1 MMSTKKYRIRLTT
14 DEQQELNALVSRG
27 RAAAYKQTHAR
38 ILLMSDESRSDG
50 GMKDADITSALGVG
64 QSTVERIRKR
74 CVEEGVESA
83 LNRKKQLRRRQK
95 RLDGEGE
102 ARLIAMACGEPP
114 EGRASWTLKLLAD
127 QLVECEIVG
136 TISTET
142 VHQALKKNEL
152 KPWLKQSWCIPPG
165 QSAEFVCAMEDVLEV
180 YQRPYDGNEVLVCM
194 DETSKQQV
202 KETRVP
208 RPAAPGLSAA
218 YDYEYER
225 NGVSSLFMLFAPLD
239 GWRRVEVRERRTKV
253 DWAHVIKKL
262 VDEDYPD
269 RDRIVLVMDN
279 LNTHK
284 LSSLYEAFEP
294 AEARRIAERLEI
306 HYTPKHG
313 SWLNMA
319 EIEIGVL
326 ARQCLDRRIANQD
339 ILRGE
344 VNAWQNQRNR
354 DVIRVDWRFTT
365 EDARIK
371 LKSLYPS
378 IQKTLNH

>member
-1 MMSTKKYRIRLTT
+1 
-14 DEQQELNALVSRG
+14 
-27 RAAAYKQTHAR
+27 
-38 ILLMSDESRSDG
+38 
-50 GMKDADITSALGVG
+50 
-64 QSTVERIRKR
+64 
-74 CVEEGVESA
+74 
-83 LNRKKQLRRRQK
+83 
-95 RLDGEGE
+95 
-102 ARLIAMACGEPP
+102 
-114 EGRASWTLKLLAD
+114 
-127 QLVECEIVG
+127 
-136 TISTET
+136 
-142 VHQALKKNEL
+142 
-152 KPWLKQSWCIPPG
+152 
-165 QSAEFVCAMEDVLEV
+165 
-180 YQRPYDGNEVLVCM
+180 M

-371 LKSLYPS
+371 LTRAARGFLAWGSFRIPDVPPSHCAPAGPLQPLTGPSGGPRPDLAHCAHVPVSWPSAVSRLPKPKSSARRSVFFASPR
-378 IQKTLNH
+378 

>member
-1 MMSTKKYRIRLTT
+1 
-14 DEQQELNALVSRG
+14 
-27 RAAAYKQTHAR
+27 
-38 ILLMSDESRSDG
+38 
-50 GMKDADITSALGVG
+50 
-64 QSTVERIRKR
+64 
-74 CVEEGVESA
+74 
-83 LNRKKQLRRRQK
+83 
-95 RLDGEGE
+95 
-102 ARLIAMACGEPP
+102 
-114 EGRASWTLKLLAD
+114 
-127 QLVECEIVG
+127 
-136 TISTET
+136 
-142 VHQALKKNEL
+142 
-152 KPWLKQSWCIPPG
+152 
-165 QSAEFVCAMEDVLEV
+165 MEDVLEV

-344 VNAWQNQRNR
+344 AMLGRINA
-354 DVIRVDWRFTT
+354 TGM
-365 EDARIK
+365 
-371 LKSLYPS
+371 
-378 IQKTLNH
+378 

>member
-1 MMSTKKYRIRLTT
+1 
-14 DEQQELNALVSRG
+14 
-27 RAAAYKQTHAR
+27 
-38 ILLMSDESRSDG
+38 
-50 GMKDADITSALGVG
+50 
-64 QSTVERIRKR
+64 
-74 CVEEGVESA
+74 
-83 LNRKKQLRRRQK
+83 
-95 RLDGEGE
+95 
-102 ARLIAMACGEPP
+102 
-114 EGRASWTLKLLAD
+114 
-127 QLVECEIVG
+127 
-136 TISTET
+136 
-142 VHQALKKNEL
+142 
-152 KPWLKQSWCIPPG
+152 
-165 QSAEFVCAMEDVLEV
+165 MEDVLEV

-306 HYTPKHG
+306 HYIHYTTLHYTTLHYTTRTTLHYTTLHSQTRELVEYGGDRDRCAG
-313 SWLNMA
+313 STVP
-319 EIEIGVL
+319 GPTDCQSRHP
-326 ARQCLDRRIANQD
+326 ARRGQCLA
-339 ILRGE
+339 
-344 VNAWQNQRNR
+344 QRNR

-378 IQKTLNH
+378 IQKR